1 MIKNKKDKAKIAEL
15 AKEYNLSEVEV
26 EAIVLSPF
34 AFIREKTKNLDLA
47 KDLTQREFESLKTNF
62 NIPCIGKLH
71 ASYFLYRRINKLNE
85 KNKKSTSK

>member
-1 MIKNKKDKAKIAEL
+1 MIKNKKDKAKITEL
-15 AKEYNLSEVEV
+15 AKEYNLSEAEV

-47 KDLTQREFESLKTNF
+47 KDLTHREFESLKTNF

-85 KNKKSTSK
+85 KNKKGTSK

>member
-15 AKEYNLSEVEV
+15 AKEYNLSEAEV

-34 AFIREKTKNLDLA
+34 AFIREKTKNLNLA
-47 KDLTQREFESLKTNF
+47 KDLTHREFESLKTNF

-85 KNKKSTSK
+85 KNKKGTSK

>member
-1 MIKNKKDKAKIAEL
+1 MIKNKKDKAKITEL
-15 AKEYNLSEVEV
+15 AKEYNLSEAEV

-47 KDLTQREFESLKTNF
+47 KDLTHREFESLKTNF

-71 ASYFLYRRINKLNE
+71 ASYFLYKRINKLNE
-85 KNKKSTSK
+85 KNKKGKSK